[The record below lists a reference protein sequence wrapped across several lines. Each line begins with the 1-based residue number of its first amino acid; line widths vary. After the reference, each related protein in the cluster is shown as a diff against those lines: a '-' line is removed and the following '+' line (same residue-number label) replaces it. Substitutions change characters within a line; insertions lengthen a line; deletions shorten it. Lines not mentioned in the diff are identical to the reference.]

1 VIIGNL
7 IFFNYASQLP
17 EVIITTQKTMFEI
30 KCSDCGKT
38 AIVPFKPTAGK
49 QAYCKTCLSKHRFT
63 QSESVSKTDRFDPKQ
78 AWARRRESMQVNKAA
93 DQSAVFQWS
102 YSIDDKKAV

>member
-1 VIIGNL
+1 
-7 IFFNYASQLP
+7 
-17 EVIITTQKTMFEI
+17 MFEI

-38 AIVPFKPTAGK
+38 AMVPFKPTAGK
-49 QAYCKTCLSKHRFT
+49 PASILADTGTDGVVVASG
-63 QSESVSKTDRFDPKQ
+63 SKTGY
-78 AWARRRESMQVNKAA
+78 SLAA